1 MESLG
6 KKKKKKSKP
15 VLAMIGNKIVQGRF
29 VLVED
34 SSVCLLG
41 REPLQ
46 VLDVELHLSP
56 EGIDLIMAL

>member
-6 KKKKKKSKP
+6 KKKKKKKSKP

-46 VLDVELHLSP
+46 VLDVELHK
-56 EGIDLIMAL
+56 E